1 MELLTDFGQRGVI
14 WTLRQTWG
22 LMRKPYIHSYV
33 ASRTVRIF
41 KSRRRKVVLAA
52 VCFAILLTA
61 SFALLHNSPGW
72 RFFRSYNRLQLGMT
86 QDEVRELF
94 GTNPDFDC
102 RYKSFEI
109 WYYRAPDWHAG
120 DFDDVELERGA
131 TVQSLDDLPDV
142 YDHVQLAFDNQGRL
156 HAYTWIGETY
166 TVETKNGSVNGSHFA
181 ELSPSDF

>member
-1 MELLTDFGQRGVI
+1 
-14 WTLRQTWG
+14 
-22 LMRKPYIHSYV
+22 
-33 ASRTVRIF
+33 
-41 KSRRRKVVLAA
+41 
-52 VCFAILLTA
+52 
-61 SFALLHNSPGW
+61 
-72 RFFRSYNRLQLGMT
+72 
-86 QDEVRELF
+86 LF

-102 RYKSFEI
+102 CYKSFEI
-109 WYYRAPDWHAG
+109 WYYRAPDWLGLAG